1 MDQHLQEL
9 DEECAQYNSLMRSLK
24 ERPDTSFLDKT
35 ALRAKLSSMKNEEAS
50 LLAES
55 KKLEAEEAKLDKELN
70 KRKRELLLLK
80 KEVEKRDAEASLR
93 CLKVR
98 LDKLSKINVLN
109 TAFHIWQQGCFG
121 TINGFRL
128 GQLPHSQTLG
138 DCLDDFHFSVYRIV
152 PMGSYSFVQC
162 IDSDVDLPLFGSGGF
177 KPFGQKKLDE
187 GICAFM
193 DCFCQLQKRIERGEF
208 RFPHRMYRDR
218 IEDNKMEYSVKMQF
232 NSEERWTKAMKCL
245 LINFRWAISFVVVH
259 SKVLA
264 SEENAA

>member
-1 MDQHLQEL
+1 M
-9 DEECAQYNSLMRSLK
+9 
-24 ERPDTSFLDKT
+24 
-35 ALRAKLSSMKNEEAS
+35 
-50 LLAES
+50 
-55 KKLEAEEAKLDKELN
+55 
-70 KRKRELLLLK
+70 LLK

-128 GQLPHSQTLG
+128 GQLPHSQVEWNEINAAWGQLALLLNASYKFLFAVEIIRKYTLG

-187 GICAFM
+187 GICA
-193 DCFCQLQKRIERGEF
+193 
-208 RFPHRMYRDR
+208 DR